1 MKIKFLMSV
10 ILAML
15 TVLVLPMS
23 QYALE
28 DPRSTINNI
37 YGVHILFPEEIQEAA
52 RLVNSNGG
60 DWGYVTIPIQSGD
73 RNLLK
78 WQKFMDDARS
88 LHVIPIIRVATEG
101 DYFNTKNWRKPTEED
116 VVDFANFLNSL
127 DWPVK
132 NLYIIVFNE
141 VNRGD
146 EWGGSPNPDEYAQ
159 ILSFAVSAFKTL
171 NQDFF
176 IISAGMDN
184 ASVNIDQISINQFDF
199 LKQMNSSVPGIF
211 DRIDGIASHSYP
223 NPAFSQPPSNQSSKS
238 VASFR
243 YEKNLIQQFSSK
255 NLPVF
260 ITETG
265 WSNSLISGEKIASY
279 LKDSFN
285 FVWNDQDIIA
295 VTPFLL
301 RANLGPFT
309 VFSLLNIDGSESLP
323 YKAILELPKKK
334 GAPVLAQKVLG
345 QQNLKDDFLPVKN
358 FSKKK
363 QLPLNQVFVPVSVKT
378 LLRWLMKI

>member
-1 MKIKFLMSV
+1 MSV